1 MSLNRKPQ
9 RQGNKPADPLLD
21 EGRDQDAFR
30 PFGVPR
36 WAGYGLYA
44 LFSFLLLIPLVRR
57 WRRSPRWQMV
67 RAGILLLSAVGL
79 AVVWSESL
87 PWWAWA
93 PPLTAVVIGMW
104 LGPTQDPDRE
114 RKIQRRHRAQYL
126 LNGGFFAGGRLPS
139 SEPLPADYPLY
150 LLIRGEHLLL
160 APQEGDADMH
170 SALSIR
176 RIERIEV
183 DGERYLPIYVSE
195 AKDPP
200 VRETTVDQTAESQ
213 LGLHFEDGNTVR
225 LRYVGAF
232 HKHLA
237 ETAAHAVY
245 SVREQLLRPQPAE
258 LTQILQ

>member
-1 MSLNRKPQ
+1 MGLARKPH
-9 RQGNKPADPLLD
+9 RQGAKPADPLL
-21 EGRDQDAFR
+21 EQGRDADAFR
-30 PFGVPR
+30 PFGLPR

-57 WRRSPRWQMV
+57 WRRAPRWQAV
-67 RAGILLLSAVGL
+67 RIMAAGLGL
-79 AVVWSESL
+79 AGLAAVWIVNA

-93 PPLTAVVIGMW
+93 APLALVLLAAW
-104 LGPTQDPDRE
+104 LGPTEDPDRE
-114 RKIQRRHRAQYL
+114 RKIQRRHQARYL

-139 SEPLPADYPLY
+139 SEPLSAEQPLY
-150 LLIRGEHLLL
+150 LLIRGEHLLI
-160 APQEGDADMH
+160 APQPGDAEIH
-170 SALSIR
+170 SALPIR

-200 VRETTVDQTAESQ
+200 VKETAVDRLAAST
-213 LGLHFEDGNTVR
+213 LTLTFDDGNRVEF
-225 LRYVGAF
+225 RYVGAF
-232 HKHLA
+232 HKHFA